1 MDIYKKALDKI
12 KCDEQCRNN
21 CLNGSGMMGPTG
33 PTGPA
38 GPVTSILGT
47 FSSIEELE
55 AEYPT
60 GTIGSA
66 YMVGDDLYVW
76 SDSSQEWLDVGNLR
90 GTPGE
95 PGPQGVEGPQG
106 EQGPQ
111 GERGPQGIQGM
122 NGEPGPQGE
131 PGPPGPQG
139 PQGEQGP
146 IGKQGEK
153 GTDGTSVTILGS
165 YSSLQELQQQ
175 HSSGSPGDSYLVG
188 TDLYVWSQENREWR
202 NVGVIRGPQGEP
214 GETGKQGVPGPT
226 GKQGATGPTGPK
238 GDRGPQGPQGEQGLQ
253 GIPGPQGEQGLQG
266 VAGARGPQGPQG
278 APGPLDVPTAYFMT
292 SNEYAT
298 GGTENVPSDGRVPLE
313 LTIMDMGSR
322 FYLSTENNT
331 ITFMDAG
338 IYKLD
343 FFIQAR
349 TQNSASGV
357 ISVGFKKAYES
368 TVYAGNTVYANST
381 TPTLIVGHG
390 MVNLP
395 YGKEVFELVNL
406 GKTPFVLASPSG
418 NYLYSESSFANPV
431 VSIMIQKIQ

>member
-12 KCDEQCRNN
+12 KCDEQYRNN
-21 CLNGSGMMGPTG
+21 CFNGVGMMGPTG

-47 FSSIEELE
+47 FASIEELE
-55 AEYPT
+55 EKYPI
-60 GTIGSA
+60 GTVGSA
-66 YMVGDDLYVW
+66 YIVGDDLYVW
-76 SDSSQEWLDVGNLR
+76 SEFNQTWVDVGNMR
-90 GTPGE
+90 
-95 PGPQGVEGPQG
+95 GPQGESGPQGIEGPRG

-111 GERGPQGIQGM
+111 GERGPQGIQGV
-122 NGEPGPQGE
+122 NGIQ
-131 PGPPGPQG
+131 GPPGEQGPPG

-146 IGKQGEK
+146 VGKQGER

-165 YSSLQELQQQ
+165 YNSLQELQQQ

-188 TDLYVWSQENREWR
+188 TDLYVWSQENNAWK

-214 GETGKQGVPGPT
+214 GATGKQGPQGPT
-226 GKQGATGPTGPK
+226 GKQGPTGPK
-238 GDRGPQGPQGEQGLQ
+238 GDTGPQGPQGEQGLQ

-278 APGPLDVPTAYFMT
+278 APGPLEVPTAYFMT

-298 GGTENVPSDGRVPLE
+298 GGTEIVSSDERVPLE
-313 LTIMDMGSR
+313 LMIMDMGSR

-349 TQNSASGV
+349 TQNASSGV

-368 TVYAGNTVYANST
+368 TVYAGNTVYASST

-406 GKTPFVLASPSG
+406 GKAPFVLASPSES
-418 NYLYSESSFANPV
+418 YLNSESSFANPV
-431 VSIMIQKIQ
+431 VSIIIQKIQ